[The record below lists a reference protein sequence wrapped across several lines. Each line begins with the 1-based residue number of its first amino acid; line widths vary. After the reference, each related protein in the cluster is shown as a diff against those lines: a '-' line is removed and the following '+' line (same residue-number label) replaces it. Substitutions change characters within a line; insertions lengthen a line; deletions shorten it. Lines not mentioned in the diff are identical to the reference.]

1 MQRRVEAFCSEKKMT
16 IDHSGQERFPVMV
29 ENERKKK
36 RIDDR
41 KSTAK
46 DIDERWMH

>member
-1 MQRRVEAFCSEKKMT
+1 MLKTE
-16 IDHSGQERFPVMV
+16 
-29 ENERKKK
+29 KKK
-36 RIDDR
+36 RIDGSMDDR